1 METKQVELVNEG
13 QILVY
18 PFNIL
23 DQMTKEKD
31 GSLTMPVVGTHGQ
44 YYQIDMNEDAD
55 NDGESDITVW
65 LSLCGK
71 STQYESVQRDAR
83 NNYYIYT
90 KGNVTYSG
98 VGHNNMNQSNNV
110 TEIQLYINTMV
121 TAYSAGVHEPSVSLR
136 QSADPNSAKLS
147 TIYVGMDSKVDAV
160 TGDIDEGEQ
169 IDSGT
174 ERIYYT
180 IGDTNVMQ
188 GGVKKISVQYYL
200 VYDSKDDAPAEYR
213 DIGEELTINDKTVF
227 AVEQHWDTYKG
238 SKTTAETS
246 LDNITTGITYACD
259 VPYDVL
265 KDDEDETT
273 IWVVATTR
281 VWRQGANT
289 TRKPSSTKVA
299 YDYLKVQRIGLFDLD

>member
-1 METKQVELVNEG
+1 
-13 QILVY
+13 
-18 PFNIL
+18 L
-23 DQMTKEKD
+23 DPQED
-31 GSLTMPVVGTHGQ
+31 GSLTMPVVPTHGQ

-55 NDGESDITVW
+55 NDGESDVTVW
-65 LSLCGK
+65 LSLCG
-71 STQYESVQRDAR
+71 SNTWYESAQRDAR

-299 YDYLKVQRIGLFDLD
+299 YDYLKVQRVGLFDLD